1 MIFFSVGGKVIIIIG
16 GDNNYK
22 NEDEEDRVVISRW
35 ARMKIQSQ
43 FEEEFLDGRKSFIFS
58 WNKNHREIHE
68 EALRH
73 YFDLAK
79 KEQKFEYQPKL
90 KQREV
95 VKVAQTS
102 SERTS
107 LQEYKSMDEQRGREG
122 IGSSNSSSAE
132 QRGQD
137 FAFGRSCKSSQTSS
151 ERTSLHK
158 YHSMNDQTGEGI
170 RSSISSSAE
179 QRRGD
184 FSVGRSRSADEVR
197 GQNSFSSPHNAE
209 QTRDDHSFGSTTG
222 MAAFESEHGGKSK
235 ETPSASA
242 ARTKNTG
249 KGLRRIW
256 FTGVD

>member
-1 MIFFSVGGKVIIIIG
+1 MRTAIRDFFFSVEGKVIIIIG
-16 GDNNYK
+16 GDDNYK
-22 NEDEEDRVVISRW
+22 NKDEEDRVVISRW
-35 ARMKIQSQ
+35 ARMKVQSQ
-43 FEEEFLDGRKSFIFS
+43 FKEEFLDGRKSFVFS

-132 QRGQD
+132 QKR
-137 FAFGRSCKSSQTSS
+137 
-151 ERTSLHK
+151 E
-158 YHSMNDQTGEGI
+158 
-170 RSSISSSAE
+170 
-179 QRRGD
+179 D
-184 FSVGRSRSADEVR
+184 FSAGRSRSADEAR
-197 GQNSFSSPHNAE
+197 KQSSCSSPHNAE
-209 QTRDDHSFGSTTG
+209 QTTDDYSFGSTTG
-222 MAAFESEHGGKSK
+222 MAAKSK

-242 ARTKNTG
+242 GRTRITG
-249 KGLRRIW
+249 KGLRANLVHWYRVKKNLRVSFHKLEKVVLKMISGI
-256 FTGVD
+256 TGARC